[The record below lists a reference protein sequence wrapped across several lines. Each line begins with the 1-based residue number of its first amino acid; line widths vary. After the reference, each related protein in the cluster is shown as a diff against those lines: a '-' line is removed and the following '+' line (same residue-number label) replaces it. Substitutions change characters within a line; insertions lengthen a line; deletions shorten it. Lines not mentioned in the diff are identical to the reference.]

1 MTTFHHASADSER
14 IQRVV
19 NALRRAGDAGLT
31 PIQLNDLCGST
42 RASSDVSEARAAGF
56 NIFCQYVGK
65 SESGR
70 KVHRYHLVPAEQ
82 VAAMR
87 EKVCAA
93 LAATQP
99 AKFGV
104 PASQWEEMAH
114 YTDAEQLEHWGT
126 TRARLME
133 VAMTAPKGGQMELG
147 DELVPFTPK

>member
-1 MTTFHHASADSER
+1 VR
-14 IQRVV
+14 
-19 NALRRAGDAGLT
+19 
-31 PIQLNDLCGST
+31 ST

-133 VAMTAPKGGQMELG
+133 VAMTAPKGGQMELV